1 MANFF
6 YLLVISIILFI
17 FSCRICLT
25 TTMIAWSQSPMM
37 LLDRY
42 YSSYDNLFKRA
53 VQAQVCECI
62 RFKSK
67 LSTRKRTALCSTNR
81 SHGSCKPLHQS
92 VNVWMILL
100 NLEARINCQSGIGP
114 LQLDMKIATY
124 QAVVYSI
131 VIFTQ
136 VLITDQSGVVLNE
149 LRKLIP
155 VMNQMVSSKLTQD
168 QTKVMTDILQK
179 MIG

>member
-1 MANFF
+1 M
-6 YLLVISIILFI
+6 
-17 FSCRICLT
+17 
-25 TTMIAWSQSPMM
+25 
-37 LLDRY
+37 
-42 YSSYDNLFKRA
+42 
-53 VQAQVCECI
+53 
-62 RFKSK
+62 
-67 LSTRKRTALCSTNR
+67 
-81 SHGSCKPLHQS
+81 
-92 VNVWMILL
+92 
-100 NLEARINCQSGIGP
+100 
-114 LQLDMKIATY
+114 DMKSAAY
-124 QAVVYSI
+124 LPVVYSI